1 MIFLN
6 GRFLEAYIGVWKQL
20 YMNVSKQLYMVVSK
34 RLPMGV
40 FNRLH
45 MGVSRGKNRVFSF
58 KNGCFFSVIYMRVK
72 TALIWISETGVHF
85 FRGIYGV

>member
-40 FNRLH
+40 FKRLH
-45 MGVSRGKNRVFSF
+45 MGVSKEKNRVFFLS
-58 KNGCFFSVIYMRVK
+58 KM
-72 TALIWISETGVHF
+72 GVSLASY
-85 FRGIYGV
+85 ICV